1 MVGPVSVG
9 WISWDTSG
17 IMASNFA
24 FEGLNHKSNPDN
36 RLRFGAITKLRSR
49 SGRLLDDPSS
59 VRLAHCQNP
68 LESRPVLRFLHP
80 VHNSIDYLFFYSIVT
95 MRGQGTAI
103 ILGTLRAAANGQ
115 DCYWSVANRLCD

>member
-59 VRLAHCQNP
+59 VRLAHCSLPKP
-68 LESRPVLRFLHP
+68 LNIKAGFALSASSPQFHRLPFLLFHSNHAGSGNRNHP
-80 VHNSIDYLFFYSIVT
+80 GY
-95 MRGQGTAI
+95 
-103 ILGTLRAAANGQ
+103 
-115 DCYWSVANRLCD
+115 VACR